1 MLSTALGQ
9 GRPAFSARALAAAFC
24 PEDKGVDFF
33 FGFLVSQIGLLAI
46 TSYPY
51 FS

>member
-1 MLSTALGQ
+1 
-9 GRPAFSARALAAAFC
+9 
-24 PEDKGVDFF
+24 VDFF